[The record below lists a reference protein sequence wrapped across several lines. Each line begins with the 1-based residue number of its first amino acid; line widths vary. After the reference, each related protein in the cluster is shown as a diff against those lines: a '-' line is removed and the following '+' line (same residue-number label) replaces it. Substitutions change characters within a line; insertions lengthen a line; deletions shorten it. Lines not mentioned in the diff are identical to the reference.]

1 MDLTTF
7 NQAAQVNQESLQA
20 LLQHIQEL
28 EELQERQAAQI
39 DHHTQYIRALELR
52 IQELEG
58 YPVQREKLNNTYDED
73 QRPTA
78 PFPVLLNISHRTATA
93 PLTVSPNLFPEM
105 PTVTF
110 SVSPSEQSGETNLRE
125 RPRRVTSI
133 GWFLIVYGFI
143 SFCVF
148 FYAMLLSPLSQ
159 NWLHNTP
166 PQAWG
171 LLISQLFLCILG
183 IGLLKLRRWVLL
195 PLTLDILFNIGMDG
209 WIIFQKVKL
218 LSSPAAW
225 MTSRFVVTSV
235 IEGFISS
242 ILFFIILFALLLSR
256 KVRPVLR

>member
-1 MDLTTF
+1 MHFIKAKQKPQTI
-7 NQAAQVNQESLQA
+7 EA

-28 EELQERQAAQI
+28 EEHQERQATQI

-93 PLTVSPNLFPEM
+93 PLTVSPNLPPEM
-105 PTVTF
+105 PTVSF
-110 SVSPSEQSGETNLRE
+110 PVLLGEQSVETNLRE

-133 GWFLIVYGFI
+133 GWFLIIYGFI

-148 FYAMLLSPLSQ
+148 FYAMLLFPLSQ

-171 LLISQLFLCILG
+171 ILISQLFLCILG
-183 IGLLKLRRWVLL
+183 IGLLKLRRWALVLL
-195 PLTLDILFNIGMDG
+195 ALDILFNIGMDG
-209 WIIFQKVKL
+209 WVIFQKVKP

-225 MTSRFVVTSV
+225 MTSRFVVTSA